1 LMTSV
6 AWSEAG
12 RGLQQERRRRSGRA
26 FAKDGVLVASDGMFS
41 GRQAI
46 EKSYADTFHRWPIT
60 TFSPTSA

>member
-1 LMTSV
+1 LDEAYNKNDAIAV
-6 AWSEAG
+6 AA
-12 RGLQQERRRRSGRA
+12 L
-26 FAKDGVLVASDGMFS
+26 FAKDGVLVASDEMLS